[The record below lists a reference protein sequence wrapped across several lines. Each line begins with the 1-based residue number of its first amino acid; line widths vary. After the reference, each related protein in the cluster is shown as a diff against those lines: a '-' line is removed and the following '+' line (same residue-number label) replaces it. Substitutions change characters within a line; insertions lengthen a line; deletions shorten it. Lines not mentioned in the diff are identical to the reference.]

1 MTRTPGAAPVTR
13 RLAIGALVVA
23 LEACAEPAR
32 TSANPAPAA
41 ATPAAVASA
50 TPAPSTA
57 GVTSSVAPSAS
68 PSPPATPP
76 VVDAITP
83 TPGPT
88 PKAAKAPTADAGSGA
103 ESLVPELLATDGT
116 PLPQTRDRPSV
127 DSPSFKRRLELL
139 VAAIAHDDPER
150 ALPAFFPR
158 VAYEQVK
165 GIAKPGRDW
174 EQRLIAA
181 FRRNIHEYHQLLGR
195 EAPGVGLAALV
206 LDERRVRWMDPGTEG
221 NRLGYHRVTRSRLRL
236 RLASGTER
244 ELELTSLISWRGEWY
259 VVHLHGFG

>member
-1 MTRTPGAAPVTR
+1 MTSMPSIDRVTR
-13 RLAIGALVVA
+13 ALTAVA
-23 LEACAEPAR
+23 LLVALGGCAEPAR
-32 TSANPAPAA
+32 PSGDVAASTPSVTRAPAEAPPKVEA
-41 ATPAAVASA
+41 ALP
-50 TPAPSTA
+50 
-57 GVTSSVAPSAS
+57 AS
-68 PSPPATPP
+68 PKPPS
-76 VVDAITP
+76 
-83 TPGPT
+83 
-88 PKAAKAPTADAGSGA
+88 ADAGSDA
-103 ESLVPELLATDGT
+103 PPLPVLLAADGA

-127 DSPSFKRRLELL
+127 ESPSLRWRLDRL

-165 GIAKPGRDW
+165 AVAHPERDW
-174 EQRLIAA
+174 EQRLVRA
-181 FRRNIHEYHQLLGR
+181 FRRDIHDYHRQLGR
-195 EAPGVGLAALV
+195 DAAGARLAALV

-236 RLASGTER
+236 RLSSGAER